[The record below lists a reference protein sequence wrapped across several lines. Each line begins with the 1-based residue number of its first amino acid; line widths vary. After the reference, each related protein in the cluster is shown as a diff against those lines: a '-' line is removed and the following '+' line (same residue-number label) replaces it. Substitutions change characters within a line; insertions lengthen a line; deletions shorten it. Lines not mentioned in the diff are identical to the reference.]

1 MHEKVIDK
9 YTKVTMNTDGL
20 DKLLAAANEGYFVK
34 VGIIGSKANAEHQRK
49 ETGEL
54 KKGGGHETGEKKSDV
69 TNAEIGLAHE
79 KGSKSQNLPRRSWL
93 VTPLEDHLPEY
104 FESIGQE
111 AIDLI
116 IAQQNP
122 KNYEMLG
129 VIAEQIIQKGFAT
142 GGYGKWKPLAA
153 FTVANKGSSA
163 ILIDTGQLRKA
174 ITHEVVKR

>member
-1 MHEKVIDK
+1 
-9 YTKVTMNTDGL
+9 MNTDGL
-20 DKLLAAANEGYFVK
+20 NHLLEAAQDGYV
-34 VGIIGSKANAEHQRK
+34 VRIGILGSKAQAKHPRK

-54 KKGGGHETGEKKSDV
+54 KPSGGHKVGTSQSDV

-79 KGSKSQNLPRRSWL
+79 KGIKSQNLPRRSWL
-93 VTPLEDHLPEY
+93 VMPLEDHLKDY
-104 FESIGQE
+104 FESIGQD

-129 VIAEQIIQKGFAT
+129 VIAEQIIQKGFVT
-142 GGYGKWKPLAA
+142 GGYGKWAPLKAA
-153 FTVANKGSSA
+153 TVAAKNSSA

-174 ITHEVVKR
+174 VTHKVVQK